1 MLLVI
6 LRTTSQL
13 FFKFCMTFQ
22 CRDFSFSVF
31 TLYTLQIR
39 KQSKWKFWEF
49 QVLRS
54 KITKFFIFFETAN
67 QFSSILH
74 HSSLSWDITPLYFFW
89 MNFYILSTKGA
100 YQSTNLVKFHVSSR
114 KSKILYLDGSF
125 CANHI
130 RFQLKKYRRIISH
143 DTVEWYYLKKNWLA
157 VSNVTWG
164 IWCILVNFHATTI

>member
-6 LRTTSQL
+6 LQTTSHL

-22 CRDFSFSVF
+22 CHDFSFSVF
-31 TLYTLQIR
+31 TLNTLQIR
-39 KQSKWKFWEF
+39 NQSEWELWEF

-54 KITKFFIFFETAN
+54 KFTKFFIIFETAN

-114 KSKILYLDGSF
+114 K
-125 CANHI
+125 
-130 RFQLKKYRRIISH
+130 FQLNKYRRIISH
-143 DTVEWYYLKKNWLA
+143 DTAEWYYLKKNWLA